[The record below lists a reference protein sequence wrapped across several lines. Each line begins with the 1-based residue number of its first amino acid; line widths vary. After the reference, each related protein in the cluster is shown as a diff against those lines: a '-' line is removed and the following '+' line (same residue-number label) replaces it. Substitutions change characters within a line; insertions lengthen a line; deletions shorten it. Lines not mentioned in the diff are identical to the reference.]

1 MGSSKVTS
9 DYGEPFINEDL
20 IDRVDRVVDES
31 ILNDANWKVWEKAD
45 LNKQE
50 EMHLSELYRMIEG
63 FTQTDLA
70 VATIVAMENYPKMV
84 LQIVWE
90 YIERISE
97 AEGVKKK

>member
-1 MGSSKVTS
+1 MGSSSKVTS

-31 ILNDANWKVWEKAD
+31 ILNAANWKVWEKAD

-90 YIERISE
+90 YIERINE
-97 AEGVKKK
+97 EGVRK